1 MPTPARPS
9 STVENPSVGPTSSS
23 ADVAAWIRT
32 LEALDAQR
40 SGAFWT
46 LDLDV
51 LDDIYVPGSS
61 PWVADRALLSKYRKQ
76 NVRVRGLRITID
88 RTVIT
93 RHTATTVTLRTT
105 DRLTAGEAVDHAG
118 TKTPLPPGRPTTRL
132 ITLTTTPTQPET
144 RATPTWRIST
154 ITQA

>member
-1 MPTPARPS
+1 
-9 STVENPSVGPTSSS
+9 V
-23 ADVAAWIRT
+23 WIRT

-40 SGAFWT
+40 SQAFWT
-46 LDLDV
+46 LDLNV

-61 PWVADRALLSKYRKQ
+61 PWVADRALLSNYRKQ

-88 RTVIT
+88 RTTVT
-93 RHTATTVTLRTT
+93 RRTATTVTLRTT
-105 DRLTAGEAVDHAG
+105 DRLTAGEAVDHTG

-132 ITLTTTPTQPET
+132 ITLTTAPTQPGKPG
-144 RATPTWRIST
+144 TPRWRIST